1 MGGQSTDAA
10 TAAPA
15 KSAATGWKQIYDMNK
30 GVIGSNPNLIKPGQQ
45 LKMPDGST
53 YTVKPGDN
61 LSKIAKGAGAA
72 KPEEKK
78 PDDVAATPTGPT
90 PEQAE
95 IIKQIQAT
103 MMDLQGNDDDPV
115 IAKAL
120 GDAQAA
126 IDSIGNASG
135 SENVKAGSQQDQML
149 AQQNA
154 GM

>member
-1 MGGQSTDAA
+1 MGADKPAA
-10 TAAPA
+10 
-15 KSAATGWKQIYDMNK
+15 SSSGGTGWKQIYSMNK
-30 GVIGSNPNLIKPGQQ
+30 DVIGSNPNLIKPGQQ

-61 LSKIAKGAGAA
+61 LGKIAKGAGAA
-72 KPEEKK
+72 KPSEPAKADT
-78 PDDVAATPTGPT
+78 PAATGPT

-95 IIKQIQAT
+95 IIKQIQAV

-115 IAKAL
+115 IGKAL
-120 GDAQAA
+120 GDAQRA
-126 IDSIGNASG
+126 IDSVGNASG
-135 SENVKAGSQQDQML
+135 AENVNSGSQQDQML